1 MYREKYVGIKRDDD
15 HNPFLFTKVDLDS
28 LNKIAPEYENT
39 LRNNLLVSEP
49 QEDMNL
55 LLDLKKSET
64 NKTLRQDK
72 FNKIYEIDRKRLVPY
87 WPYSKEEKD
96 KLELSTLLLDV
107 RKIMELIDLDLPPEK
122 KNLNILM

>member
-1 MYREKYVGIKRDDD
+1 M
-15 HNPFLFTKVDLDS
+15 
-28 LNKIAPEYENT
+28 
-39 LRNNLLVSEP
+39 SEP

-87 WPYSKEEKD
+87 GLRSKEEKD

-122 KNLNILM
+122 KPKHLSSKF